1 MCLLGPASAASPL
14 RRPRTEISRACDVS
28 HNVSGLFER
37 RRFVYGFRNRTFA
50 EAFEHANTSQVW
62 SARDQARMRKW
73 SGIAA
78 LLFRGGHIG
87 ARPLLWYFEGR

>member
-1 MCLLGPASAASPL
+1 VGCSVCPPKQLARFASL
-14 RRPRTEISRACDVS
+14 
-28 HNVSGLFER
+28 H
-37 RRFVYGFRNRTFA
+37 GFRNRTFA

-78 LLFRGGHIG
+78 LLFLGGHIG